1 MATKSYGKW
10 TFTALAAECSERG
23 VEMRG
28 RKHELVQRLEEL
40 DKADLAKRQRTDSGS
55 TAEMLQ
61 SLECPVCFEYM
72 MMPFQQCTNGHIICN
87 KCMPRMMQGKCPTCR
102 ISLAQLSRNLM
113 MERVAKSLTIPC
125 KDCGVLVS
133 YTSLKEHLEKDC
145 ESVKVPCPFQRLRCD
160 YCADYP
166 NMYTLAQTCTHRATP
181 AMLVEHLTSEEG
193 HNRKI
198 MRTCR
203 SGERFND
210 FYHSTSQA
218 LTEVAQSNSAT
229 IHWNALY
236 IVTSNVKSSS
246 VHVLNQVE
254 LTPRGLMMR
263 LQLVDAEFPNA
274 TFTLTMENERG
285 DQQMTRKGPLMPL
298 SPRPEETATALRRSL
313 LFPMEFVE
321 LCNCANSETNSAGKE
336 LKLRLKVCL
345 TVSLGDDQDGS
356 SDESD
361 DDDDD
366 DSD

>member
-1 MATKSYGKW
+1 
-10 TFTALAAECSERG
+10 
-23 VEMRG
+23 
-28 RKHELVQRLEEL
+28 
-40 DKADLAKRQRTDSGS
+40 
-55 TAEMLQ
+55 
-61 SLECPVCFEYM
+61 
-72 MMPFQQCTNGHIICN
+72 
-87 KCMPRMMQGKCPTCR
+87 
-102 ISLAQLSRNLM
+102 
-113 MERVAKSLTIPC
+113 
-125 KDCGVLVS
+125 
-133 YTSLKEHLEKDC
+133 
-145 ESVKVPCPFQRLRCD
+145 
-160 YCADYP
+160 
-166 NMYTLAQTCTHRATP
+166 
-181 AMLVEHLTSEEG
+181 
-193 HNRKI
+193 